1 MYEMKEEFKTG
12 IEFIDEQHK
21 KLFEIADKAY
31 NLLTNNF
38 TLDKYD
44 SVVYIIEEL
53 KNYTTFHFKSE
64 EEYMDSIN
72 YKRRLSQK
80 IAHGKFIEKLNNI
93 DLKIVDENQDESIK
107 EILEFL
113 NTWLTEHI
121 LYCDKIIGK

>member
-12 IEFIDEQHK
+12 IEFLDEQHK

-53 KNYTTFHFKSE
+53 KIIQHF
-64 EEYMDSIN
+64 I
-72 YKRRLSQK
+72 
-80 IAHGKFIEKLNNI
+80 LN
-93 DLKIVDENQDESIK
+93 LKK
-107 EILEFL
+107 
-113 NTWLTEHI
+113 NTWI
-121 LYCDKIIGK
+121 A